1 MSDKKIKVTFRKSIF
16 QSDNGYVIGLFK
28 LLETDYEELID
39 NVGKLITVTGY
50 FLELNDND
58 NLLLIGNLVRH
69 PKYGLQFNMT
79 SYELVKP
86 SEKEAII
93 SFLSSD
99 MFKGIGTVLAT
110 RIVDNFGEDTLNI
123 ITNKKENLY
132 LVNGL
137 TEKKIELIHETVLK
151 HQNYSKIGI
160 NLNTL
165 GFNQKE
171 AALIYSIYKENTLD
185 IINNNP
191 FILYLDEIDISF
203 KKIEK
208 VANNLNIDINNIN
221 RLTASIIYI
230 LKEYMFKSGSTYIR
244 NDDLH
249 TYLNRYFNYYL
260 SDDIYLEAIN
270 YLVMNNLICYEEDL
284 VFLTDYYLGEYYI
297 SSSLKERVNTKKKD
311 INYDNILEDIE
322 TKFDIKY
329 NYEQKEAIISAMTNN
344 ILVIT
349 GGPGT
354 GKTTIIKAILEM
366 YKRVNKLTS
375 ISMLDHVKLLAP
387 TGRASKKM
395 NESSNYPSST
405 IHRFLK
411 WNKDDNSFRVN
422 EKNKDTSNLII
433 VDEFSM
439 VDTLLFTNLLK
450 GIKSDSKLIL
460 VGDYNQLPS
469 VSPGQVLK
477 DIIDS
482 NVIPVI
488 SLEEL
493 YRTSSESYI
502 PVLADNIK
510 KELIDDIDISTSD
523 YVFIKEDR
531 NNIREVLK
539 NTIVNLTN
547 MDIDY
552 KDIQVLAPM
561 YKTYNGIDN
570 LNKDL
575 QELFNPKNN
584 TLNEYK
590 YSEIIFREQDKV
602 LLLTNRPEDNV
613 FNGDVGIITSITK
626 NNIYVDFDE
635 NLVRFTHKEL
645 IDLKHGYA
653 ISIHKSQG
661 GEFKHVI
668 MPVSFEYNRM
678 LYKRLIYTGVTRTK
692 ENLILIGEIEA
703 FKKGILNNN
712 ESKRETLLLDRL
724 IN

>member
-1 MSDKKIKVTFRKSIF
+1 
-16 QSDNGYVIGLFK
+16 
-28 LLETDYEELID
+28 
-39 NVGKLITVTGY
+39 
-50 FLELNDND
+50 
-58 NLLLIGNLVRH
+58 
-69 PKYGLQFNMT
+69 
-79 SYELVKP
+79 
-86 SEKEAII
+86 
-93 SFLSSD
+93 
-99 MFKGIGTVLAT
+99 
-110 RIVDNFGEDTLNI
+110 
-123 ITNKKENLY
+123 
-132 LVNGL
+132 
-137 TEKKIELIHETVLK
+137 
-151 HQNYSKIGI
+151 
-160 NLNTL
+160 
-165 GFNQKE
+165 
-171 AALIYSIYKENTLD
+171 
-185 IINNNP
+185 
-191 FILYLDEIDISF
+191 
-203 KKIEK
+203 
-208 VANNLNIDINNIN
+208 
-221 RLTASIIYI
+221 
-230 LKEYMFKSGSTYIR
+230 MFKSGSTYIR